1 MEHQNIHRLAQD
13 GKEFILVGTAHVSRQ
28 SSELVEQVIAAEKP
42 DTVCVELCSA
52 RFDAIKQK
60 KKWQETDIV
69 KVIREKQTFLLLSQ
83 LLMASFQKKIADKFG
98 VKPGEEMLRAINQA
112 EKTGAEI
119 VLADRDIRITL
130 LRTWRTMRFW
140 NKIKLLPGILLS
152 MLTSEDISEEDI
164 EKLKLGD
171 VLELA
176 IETFGQK
183 LPEIKIVLIDERDKY
198 LADKIKNAPGSK
210 IIAVVGAGHV
220 PGILENIEKFT
231 DVSALNEL
239 PPKSRLGKVF
249 AWGIPAAVIGLII
262 AGFFYSG
269 SLASLNMIKW
279 WVVVNSVLAGLGAAV
294 VLAHPATIAASVIAA
309 PITSLNPMIAAGWVA
324 GLTEATL
331 RKPQVKDFIA
341 LREDITSIRGFWHN
355 KITRILLLV
364 AFVNIGSSIGTFVA
378 IPLMMRYLQP

>member
-1 MEHQNIHRLAQD
+1 MHD
-13 GKEFILVGTAHVSRQ
+13 GKEIILVGTAHVSRE
-28 SSELVEQVIAAEKP
+28 SSELVEQVIKTEKP
-42 DTVCVELCSA
+42 DTVCVELCNA

-60 KKWQETDIV
+60 KKWQETDII
-69 KVIREKQTFLLLSQ
+69 KVIREKQTSLLLSQ

-98 VKPGEEMLRAINQA
+98 IKPGEEMLCAIDQA
-112 EKTGAEI
+112 EKTGAQI

-130 LRTWRTMRFW
+130 QRTWRMMRFW
-140 NKIKLLPGILLS
+140 SKIKFLPGMLFSILTL
-152 MLTSEDISEEDI
+152 EDISEEEI
-164 EKLKLGD
+164 EKLKQKD

-176 IETFGQK
+176 LETFGQK
-183 LPEIKIVLIDERDKY
+183 LPGIKITLVDERDQY

-210 IIAVVGAGHV
+210 IVAVVGAGHV
-220 PGILENIEKFT
+220 PGILENIEKE
-231 DVSALNEL
+231 VNLSALNEL
-239 PPKSRLGKVF
+239 PPKSRWGKVF

-262 AGFFYSG
+262 AGFFHAG

-279 WVVVNSVLAGLGAAV
+279 WVVVNAVLAGLGAAV

-341 LREDITSIRGFWHN
+341 LREDITSVRGFWHN

-378 IPLMMRYLQP
+378 IPLMMRYLNL

>member
-1 MEHQNIHRLAQD
+1 MHD
-13 GKEFILVGTAHVSRQ
+13 GKEIILVGTAHVSRE
-28 SSELVEQVIAAEKP
+28 SSELVEQVIKTEKP
-42 DTVCVELCSA
+42 DTVCVELCNA

-60 KKWQETDIV
+60 KKWQETDII
-69 KVIREKQTFLLLSQ
+69 KVIREKQTSLLLSQ

-98 VKPGEEMLRAINQA
+98 IKPGEEMLRAIHQA
-112 EKTGAEI
+112 EKTGAQI

-130 LRTWRTMRFW
+130 QRTWRMMRFW
-140 NKIKLLPGILLS
+140 SKIKFLPRMLFSILTL
-152 MLTSEDISEEDI
+152 EDISEEEI
-164 EKLKLGD
+164 EKLKQKD

-176 IETFGQK
+176 LETFGQK
-183 LPEIKIVLIDERDKY
+183 LPGIKITLVDERDQY

-210 IIAVVGAGHV
+210 IVAVVGAGHV
-220 PGILENIEKFT
+220 PGILENIEKE
-231 DVSALNEL
+231 VNLSALNEL
-239 PPKSRLGKVF
+239 PPKSRWGKVF

-262 AGFFYSG
+262 AGFFHAG

-279 WVVVNSVLAGLGAAV
+279 WVVVNAVLAGLGAAV

-341 LREDITSIRGFWHN
+341 LREDITSVRGFWHN

-378 IPLMMRYLQP
+378 IPLMMRYLNL

>member
-1 MEHQNIHRLAQD
+1 MHD
-13 GKEFILVGTAHVSRQ
+13 GKEIILVGTAHVSRE
-28 SSELVEQVIAAEKP
+28 SSKLVEQVITAEKP
-42 DTVCVELCSA
+42 DTVCVELCNA

-60 KKWQETDIV
+60 KKWQETDII
-69 KVIREKQTFLLLSQ
+69 KVIREKQTSLLLSQ

-98 VKPGEEMLRAINQA
+98 IKPGEEMLRAIHQA
-112 EKTGAEI
+112 EKTGAQI

-130 LRTWRTMRFW
+130 QRTWRMMRFW
-140 NKIKLLPGILLS
+140 SKIKFLPGMLFSILTL
-152 MLTSEDISEEDI
+152 EDISEEEI
-164 EKLKLGD
+164 EKLKQKD

-176 IETFGQK
+176 LETFGQK
-183 LPEIKIVLIDERDKY
+183 LPGIKITLVDERDQY

-210 IIAVVGAGHV
+210 IVAVVGAGHV
-220 PGILENIEKFT
+220 PGILENIEKE
-231 DVSALNEL
+231 VNLSALNEL
-239 PPKSRLGKVF
+239 PPKSRWGKVF

-262 AGFFYSG
+262 AGFFHAG

-279 WVVVNSVLAGLGAAV
+279 WVVVNAVLAGLGAAV

-341 LREDITSIRGFWHN
+341 LREDITSVRGFWHN

-378 IPLMMRYLQP
+378 IPLMMRYLNL